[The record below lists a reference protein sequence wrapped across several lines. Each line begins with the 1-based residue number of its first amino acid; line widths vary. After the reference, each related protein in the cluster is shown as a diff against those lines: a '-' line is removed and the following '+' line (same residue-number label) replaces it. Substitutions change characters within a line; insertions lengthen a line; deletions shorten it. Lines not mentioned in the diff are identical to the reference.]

1 MLNLLIAGK
10 ITFVRA
16 ILFLLL
22 QLTLSIGSVF
32 ILHGQNNL
40 TFKSDTL
47 TGTPYY
53 LELGEIPYKSL
64 ALKTRINSETD
75 VLLTDESLKAI
86 EAKNKEVIAS
96 VYALLYD
103 TSSLSDNSGNIRYL
117 ENRLVE
123 LSQEKKKIS
132 GFKSDY
138 ADLLNSVDNLKN
150 ELTKESLLWRNT
162 LEKLAGDSL
171 TPGIPDK
178 INETLVFV
186 DSTLLVLANKSNLLL
201 EILNRTIPL
210 GVEIDKETEK
220 NKALIAQRQANAF
233 ERDHPP
239 FFKLNFKIGYSKE
252 IHESFAIMKK
262 TEFAELTKYVNERV
276 NAFIFLFFLVAG
288 LVYLFKRNKKRII
301 LNNSGYGYF
310 YKEMFSK
317 VLSHPLSAALILTF
331 FFSLPILQNRPVILR
346 ELSFYIIV
354 FPLIHLLREVINKRY
369 HLFLYSFGIVIFLY
383 MILLILPNESVVYRI
398 LLLLISLAEIAFLT
412 VFILRFDHT
421 HKLKPLHKGALI
433 VFTFLHLA
441 LAVAG
446 LISNLTG
453 RIILTEIVLSAV
465 FLNIFYGLA
474 LFISTLL
481 LDGLLVTGFDSVKW
495 QRLNVIRLHG
505 EVIKRRLTDLLN
517 ILSIL
522 FWVTLVLNNFRIVDY
537 IYDKLRLFLTSE
549 IKLGSASFSLDFIL
563 IFFVVIYISI
573 LLAKLIRI
581 LLEDDILNR
590 FPLSKGL
597 PHSIA
602 MMVKYVLITCGF
614 LLAVNAAGISLNKLT
629 IVIGAMSV
637 GIGFGLQNI
646 FNNLVSGFI
655 LLFER
660 PIQIGDT
667 VQVGELTGRVKI
679 IGLRSS
685 NIVTFDGAAVI
696 VPNGQLI
703 SNEVINWTL
712 SDKKRRI
719 ELIIR
724 VAYESD
730 IRLVMRLLNEIL
742 RKHNGVVQD
751 PIPSVFL
758 RKLGE
763 SSIEFTLLFWIGDYI
778 QDMIINSG
786 VLLTILEEFEKHGI
800 KIPYPQHDV
809 HLVTAMKS
817 LNESTF
823 DSVRPNFK

>member
-1 MLNLLIAGK
+1 MLSSLIAGK

-16 ILFLLL
+16 IPFLLL
-22 QLTLSIGSVF
+22 QLTLSIGSEFVV
-32 ILHGQNNL
+32 HGQNNP
-40 TFKSDTL
+40 TSKRDTL

-53 LELGEIPYKSL
+53 MELSEIPYKL
-64 ALKTRINSETD
+64 QALKTRIKSETD
-75 VLLTDESLKAI
+75 GLITNESIKAI
-86 EAKNKEVIAS
+86 EAKNQEVIAS

-103 TSSLSDNSGNIRYL
+103 TSNLSDNSRNIRYL

-123 LSQEKKKIS
+123 LSQEKKKII

-138 ADLLNSVDNLKN
+138 TDLLNSVDNLKN
-150 ELTKESLLWRNT
+150 ELTKESLLLRNT
-162 LEKLAGDSL
+162 LKKLAGDSL
-171 TPGIPDK
+171 TPGVSDK

-201 EILNRTIPL
+201 EILDRTIPL

-220 NKALIAQRQANAF
+220 NKALIVQRQANAF

-239 FFKLNFKIGYSKE
+239 FFKLNFRSGYDKE
-252 IHESFAIMKK
+252 IHEAFAIMKK
-262 TEFAELTKYVNERV
+262 TEFAELTKYFNERV

-288 LVYLFKRNKKRII
+288 LVYLFKRIKKRII
-301 LNNSGYGYF
+301 LQNSGYGYF
-310 YKEMFSK
+310 YKEIFSK
-317 VLSHPLSAALILTF
+317 VLSHPLSATLILAF
-331 FFSLPILQNRPVILR
+331 FFSLLIFQDRPVVLR
-346 ELSFYIIV
+346 EFSFYIIV
-354 FPLIHLLREVINKRY
+354 FPLIHLLQEVITKRY
-369 HLFLYSFGIVIFLY
+369 HVFLYSFGIVIFLY
-383 MILLILPNESVVYRI
+383 MILLFLPNESVVYRI

-441 LAVAG
+441 LAISG

-522 FWVTLVLNNFRIVDY
+522 FWITLVLNNFRIVDY

-563 IFFVVIYISI
+563 IFFVVIYMSI

-581 LLEDDILNR
+581 LLEDDILSR
-590 FPLSKGL
+590 LPLSKGL

-614 LLAVNAAGISLNKLT
+614 LLAVNAAGISLDKLT

-660 PIQIGDT
+660 PIQLGDT

-712 SDKKRRI
+712 SDQKRRI

-730 IRLVMRLLNEIL
+730 IKLVVRLLNEIL
-742 RKHNGVVQD
+742 RKQNGVVQD

-778 QDMIINSG
+778 QDLIIKSG

-800 KIPYPQHDV
+800 KIPYPQQDV
-809 HLVTAMKS
+809 HLVTATKS
-817 LNESTF
+817 FN
-823 DSVRPNFK
+823 DKG